1 MSLDRSR
8 AARALLTVG
17 WAGGALACSRVDAVA
32 ALVPA
37 LGSLR
42 GPLGTALGLVALAV
56 AVRQLWGPAGE
67 LRDRD
72 VPAAWAFALPVLAF
86 LSVGLFYTTRLRVS
100 GDEPHYLLMA
110 QSLWRERDLDLRDNL
125 DRGDFLEYTPGPVVP
140 HYAAPRSDGRPFP
153 AHSAGLP
160 ALLAPVYA
168 AGGRPAVVIALALAA
183 AGVAV
188 LVRGQARQ
196 VMPGTGAATAAWAAA
211 AGPPVLFYAFH
222 VYTEVPAA
230 AALAGALVLVE
241 RARSPASPDRGSA
254 RGAAWPAAG
263 AGLLAGV
270 LPWLHLKMAPAC
282 LVLALVAGVSLR
294 GVPLLAFAAAG
305 LVPLAGLA
313 AFQHSVFG
321 SASLLSA
328 YGGFPRDASGDPL
341 RAGAGLLLD
350 RSFGL
355 LPHAPVF
362 LLAAPGALHLV
373 RRRLVVASPLL
384 AVGAAVLAPVLVWR
398 MWWGGQCPPARFLVP
413 LVPLLGVAV
422 GACVARGSGLA
433 RWMWPLAGLGLGL
446 ALFMVWRPGELML
459 LNRGSRPT
467 RVWDA
472 LGGQYPV
479 GRYLPSL
486 VSAEAAEVK
495 VALVWGAA
503 LALLLALDAAAPRRA
518 GVDRLFRGLG
528 LPLFLLLAVSLG
540 VDYWARAG

>member
-1 MSLDRSR
+1 
-8 AARALLTVG
+8 
-17 WAGGALACSRVDAVA
+17 
-32 ALVPA
+32 
-37 LGSLR
+37 
-42 GPLGTALGLVALAV
+42 
-56 AVRQLWGPAGE
+56 
-67 LRDRD
+67 
-72 VPAAWAFALPVLAF
+72 
-86 LSVGLFYTTRLRVS
+86 
-100 GDEPHYLLMA
+100 
-110 QSLWRERDLDLRDNL
+110 
-125 DRGDFLEYTPGPVVP
+125 
-140 HYAAPRSDGRPFP
+140 
-153 AHSAGLP
+153 
-160 ALLAPVYA
+160 
-168 AGGRPAVVIALALAA
+168 
-183 AGVAV
+183 
-188 LVRGQARQ
+188 
-196 VMPGTGAATAAWAAA
+196 
-211 AGPPVLFYAFH
+211 
-222 VYTEVPAA
+222 
-230 AALAGALVLVE
+230 
-241 RARSPASPDRGSA
+241 
-254 RGAAWPAAG
+254 
-263 AGLLAGV
+263 
-270 LPWLHLKMAPAC
+270 MAPAC

-373 RRRLVVASPLL
+373 RRRLVAASPLL
-384 AVGAAVLAPVLVWR
+384 AVGAAVLAPLLVWR

-433 RWMWPLAGLGLGL
+433 RWLWPLAGLGLGL
-446 ALFMVWRPGELML
+446 ALFMVSRPGELML

-503 LALLLALDAAAPRRA
+503 LALLLALDAAAHRRA